1 MIIFDGIYEWDGRS
15 TDGRQPICWWPG
27 SYWMRIVN
35 LTNDQPNVVHL
46 KSHAVILKNRG
57 KGTSLRNYIQNFA
70 KIISEKYEI
79 DIEKTIW
86 VEIMQNSSGASEEIS
101 IANIDCVSHLSQ
113 QKLFCAL
120 WRPVRPNEMTL
131 LEPWLFN
138 MLKSR
143 LHDLNA

>member
-35 LTNDQPNVVHL
+35 LTKDQSNVVHL

-70 KIISEKYEI
+70 KIIADKYTI

-86 VEIMQNSSGASEEIS
+86 VEIMQNSAEASEEIS
-101 IANIDCVSHLSQ
+101 IANIDCVSRLSQ
-113 QKLFCAL
+113 QKLFSAL
-120 WRPVRPNEMTL
+120 WRPARPNEMTL